1 MKEREITK
9 QIKNEIMAPI
19 KVNNLNLL
27 YSELNNFKSKE
38 EKLFGKKCFL
48 EIILGLIKNSQ
59 NDIIINNNKNYKN
72 LSYIKRILKTLM
84 KDLLEIKMA
93 KEKEINLNE
102 IIKKEKKKKF
112 FTLNYSNKLVTNSV
126 QNNLETNFNSLITL
140 SNENEYYEELKL
152 LKLLNFKVKNE
163 IMKTNNLI
171 KKTIREI
178 DYYKNNKSNKE
189 KSNII
194 YINNNENEILN
205 KILHNQLIFQRK
217 NFIKL
222 ANMKNEQDD
231 YIKFLLDEIHEYHIN
246 LEELNKLKEKN
257 TIMEIVTIFENSEND
272 EFSNN
277 NNNQIYDYVGFDD
290 LNYKLIKENDYS
302 AKKINSTKDLTNN
315 EDTNSNSSEKNGVS
329 VK

>member
-1 MKEREITK
+1 MTEREINK
-9 QIKNEIMAPI
+9 QLTNEILAPI
-19 KVNNLNLL
+19 KVNDL
-27 YSELNNFKSKE
+27 YLVNVELNDFKSKE
-38 EKLFGKKCFL
+38 EKLFGKKSFL
-48 EIILGLIKNSQ
+48 EVILGLIKNSQ

-194 YINNNENEILN
+194 YINNHENEIIN
-205 KILHNQLIFQRK
+205 QILHNQLIFQRK

>member
-1 MKEREITK
+1 
-9 QIKNEIMAPI
+9 
-19 KVNNLNLL
+19 V
-27 YSELNNFKSKE
+27 ELNDFKSKE
-38 EKLFGKKCFL
+38 EKLFGKKSFL
-48 EIILGLIKNSQ
+48 EVILGLIKNSQ

>member
-1 MKEREITK
+1 MKEREIAK
-9 QIKNEIMAPI
+9 QLANEILAPI
-19 KVNNLNLL
+19 KVNDL
-27 YSELNNFKSKE
+27 YLVNVELNDFKSKE
-38 EKLFGKKCFL
+38 EKLFGKKSFL
-48 EIILGLIKNSQ
+48 EVILGLIKNSQ

-126 QNNLETNFNSLITL
+126 QNNLEMNFNSLITL

-163 IMKTNNLI
+163 IIKTNNLI

-277 NNNQIYDYVGFDD
+277 NNNQIYDNVGFDD

>member
-1 MKEREITK
+1 MKEREINK
-9 QIKNEIMAPI
+9 QLTNEILAPI
-19 KVNNLNLL
+19 KVNDL
-27 YSELNNFKSKE
+27 YLVNVELNDFKSKE
-38 EKLFGKKCFL
+38 EKLFGKKSFL
-48 EIILGLIKNSQ
+48 EVILGLIKNSQ
-59 NDIIINNNKNYKN
+59 NDIINNNNKNYKN

-205 KILHNQLIFQRK
+205 KLLHNQLIFQRK

>member
-1 MKEREITK
+1 MKEREINK
-9 QIKNEIMAPI
+9 QLTNEILAPI
-19 KVNNLNLL
+19 KVNDL
-27 YSELNNFKSKE
+27 YLVNVELNDFKSKE
-38 EKLFGKKCFL
+38 EKLFGKKSFL
-48 EIILGLIKNSQ
+48 EVILGLIKNSQ

>member
-1 MKEREITK
+1 MKYWLQLRNI
-9 QIKNEIMAPI
+9 NDLYL
-19 KVNNLNLL
+19 VNV
-27 YSELNNFKSKE
+27 ELNDFKSKE
-38 EKLFGKKCFL
+38 EKLFGKKSFL
-48 EIILGLIKNSQ
+48 EVILGLIKNSQ
-59 NDIIINNNKNYKN
+59 NDIIINIKKNYKN

-126 QNNLETNFNSLITL
+126 QNNLEKNFNSLITL

-163 IMKTNNLI
+163 IIKTNNLI

-194 YINNNENEILN
+194 YINNHENEIIN
-205 KILHNQLIFQRK
+205 QILHNQLIFQRK

>member
-1 MKEREITK
+1 MKEREINK
-9 QIKNEIMAPI
+9 QLTNEILAPI
-19 KVNNLNLL
+19 KVNDL
-27 YSELNNFKSKE
+27 YLVNVELNDFKSKE
-38 EKLFGKKCFL
+38 EKLFGKKSFL
-48 EIILGLIKNSQ
+48 EVILGLIKNSQ

-194 YINNNENEILN
+194 FINNNENEILN

>member
-1 MKEREITK
+1 
-9 QIKNEIMAPI
+9 
-19 KVNNLNLL
+19 
-27 YSELNNFKSKE
+27 
-38 EKLFGKKCFL
+38 
-48 EIILGLIKNSQ
+48 
-59 NDIIINNNKNYKN
+59 
-72 LSYIKRILKTLM
+72 M
-84 KDLLEIKMA
+84 KDLLEIKIA

-277 NNNQIYDYVGFDD
+277 NNNQIYDYVGFED

>member
-1 MKEREITK
+1 MKEREIAK
-9 QIKNEIMAPI
+9 QLTNEILAPI
-19 KVNNLNLL
+19 KVNDL
-27 YSELNNFKSKE
+27 YLVNVELNDFKSKE
-38 EKLFGKKCFL
+38 EKLFGKKSFL
-48 EIILGLIKNSQ
+48 EVILGLIKNSQ

-72 LSYIKRILKTLM
+72 LSYIKGILKTLM

>member
-1 MKEREITK
+1 MKEREINK
-9 QIKNEIMAPI
+9 QLTNEILAPI
-19 KVNNLNLL
+19 KVNDL
-27 YSELNNFKSKE
+27 YLVNVELNDFKSKE
-38 EKLFGKKCFL
+38 EKLFGKKSFL
-48 EIILGLIKNSQ
+48 EVILGLIKNSQ

-112 FTLNYSNKLVTNSV
+112 FNLNYSNKLVTNYA
-126 QNNLETNFNSLITL
+126 QNNLETNFSSLITL